1 MFILTVTGLCNVVQ
15 FTLVFVAFL
24 CRVRPHSAPA
34 NGLDS
39 FLPLPAGG
47 ALSRGGGGSK
57 SDMIKVPPPSMGVEM
72 GQLLASGNGTD
83 YTFVVEGEEMK
94 VTRIAVTSSHPIIC

>member
-1 MFILTVTGLCNVVQ
+1 
-15 FTLVFVAFL
+15 
-24 CRVRPHSAPA
+24 
-34 NGLDS
+34 
-39 FLPLPAGG
+39 
-47 ALSRGGGGSK
+47 
-57 SDMIKVPPPSMGVEM
+57 MGVEM